1 MENGAKTLPVEKTG
15 FLRNLILYYMGIG
28 VIVLGY
34 IFLSIGGA
42 NSFTSLTL
50 GPVVL
55 VVGYLFAMPIA
66 LLTGVNRKAPLLPD
80 SERTESAP
88 VSAKPVKKA

>member
-1 MENGAKTLPVEKTG
+1 MARKSVGIEKTN
-15 FLRNLILYYMGIG
+15 FLKNLILYYVGIG

-42 NSFTSLTL
+42 NSVTSLTL

-55 VVGYLFAMPIA
+55 VIGYLIAMPVA
-66 LLTGVNRKAPLLPD
+66 LLAGIHKNETVQEK
-80 SERTESAP
+80 SELGSAP
-88 VSAKPVKKA
+88 TKQVKKV